1 MHRKARESAL
11 YFIMGLFRFC
21 VLYSLYRWLKL
32 NQHTRHIKCD
42 RIVQLFD
49 RRVRCLLIF
58 FSKISVFNASRSYKF
73 MHCTLWE
80 PKPLYEAI
88 KRNLDEKIKKQMLSL
103 LPMGNL
109 FCSIS
114 CSGYSD
120 QVLLNE
126 NYHLFGMTITK
137 YILSS

>member
-126 NYHLFGMTITK
+126 NYHLVWQ
-137 YILSS
+137 